1 MSGHW
6 ESAAE
11 KTHGI
16 ATAEQFETAAYRLVT
31 EQVLYA
37 ADLRSRVAYGL
48 VEQFERDFRMV
59 LDPLGVMVKV
69 NRQLRYAYAL
79 PTHEKVSVATTEH
92 TLLALM
98 LRKIYDESAQ
108 AGQFNDEG
116 EVLCD
121 LIELEEKFRLATQR
135 DLPTGGRLEEA
146 MRTMKRWGI
155 AKISR
160 EDNPTEVDVAD
171 QPYVVVIRPA
181 IADLLGEAALQRLA
195 LFSDAKVEPEK
206 MSELEDGEDDEGG
219 NTP

>member
-6 ESAAE
+6 ELAAE
-11 KTHGI
+11 KTQGL

-37 ADLRSRVAYGL
+37 ADLRSRVAYSL
-48 VEQFERDFRMV
+48 IEQFERDFRTV

-79 PTHEKVSVATTEH
+79 PSHEKVSVASTEH
-92 TLLALM
+92 TLLALV

-121 LIELEEKFRLATQR
+121 LIELEEKFRLATRR

-146 MRTMKRWGI
+146 MRPMRRWGI
-155 AKISR
+155 AKISH
-160 EDNPTEVDVAD
+160 EDKATELPTAD

-181 IADLLGEAALQRLA
+181 IADLLGEAALQRLTLFTDPKLA
-195 LFSDAKVEPEK
+195 LDKS
-206 MSELEDGEDDEGG
+206 SELDVEDGDGE
-219 NTP
+219 NAP